1 MKRFLQSLAVIGL
14 TVLAVSPGTA
24 HATSLAPLTQDQ
36 MVDASD
42 LIVEGTV
49 LSTKVVEDAAGRVWT
64 QASIQVQ
71 RSLKGSAAVGTTV
84 LVESAGGVLPDGNFG
99 AAHLS
104 PRYDTGEEVLV
115 YLVSRRFGAAYGPVG
130 MMMGKFTIK
139 QNPTDGTDMV
149 VRFTV
154 PYPQAYDARFI
165 PNPAKESR
173 ISLASMELAVLERV
187 AEGWDG
193 NPIAGVSDDHLRQIN
208 KLQAGVK

>member
-14 TVLAVSPGTA
+14 TVHAVGAGTA
-24 HATSLAPLTQDQ
+24 HATTLAPLTHDQ

-49 LSTKVVEDAAGRVWT
+49 LSTQVVEDAAGRVWT
-64 QASIQVQ
+64 QASVMVE
-71 RSLKGSAAVGTTV
+71 RSLKGGAAVGMTV

-99 AAHLS
+99 VAHLS
-104 PRYDTGEEVLV
+104 PRYDVGEAVLV

-154 PYPQAYDARFI
+154 PYPKPYDARFI
-165 PNPAKESR
+165 PNPAKGAR
-173 ISLASMELAVLERV
+173 VSLASMESAVLQRV